1 MNTAGQKF
9 LYKGSEAEI
18 TEHAAAL
25 IISEAYRAVNEHG
38 RFSLAL
44 AGGKSP
50 GSLYRQ
56 LARGV
61 ATDTFNNYGLQ
72 LPLPDAAVR
81 KGNITCMPWEK
92 TWLFWGD
99 ERGVPFDDK
108 ESNYRMARETLLSQV
123 SLSEN
128 HIFRMPAEQ
137 EDENEPALGYE
148 ETMRNFFMPDN
159 ALSEKEFPTF
169 DLIILGLGEDGHT
182 ASLFA
187 DNAKALQENKRW
199 AIAVNEPLAKPP
211 GKRLTLTLPVINHA
225 RNVLFFTAGNEKGK
239 LAERIFLEKEKS
251 VPASLVDPLNGKTFW
266 FTHSTI
272 NPCS

>member
-1 MNTAGQKF
+1 
-9 LYKGSEAEI
+9 
-18 TEHAAAL
+18 
-25 IISEAYRAVNEHG
+25 
-38 RFSLAL
+38 
-44 AGGKSP
+44 
-50 GSLYRQ
+50 
-56 LARGV
+56 
-61 ATDTFNNYGLQ
+61 
-72 LPLPDAAVR
+72 
-81 KGNITCMPWEK
+81 
-92 TWLFWGD
+92 
-99 ERGVPFDDK
+99 
-108 ESNYRMARETLLSQV
+108 
-123 SLSEN
+123 
-128 HIFRMPAEQ
+128 MPAEQ

-272 NPCS
+272 NRCS

>member
-61 ATDTFNNYGLQ
+61 ATDTFKHYGLQ
-72 LPLPDAAVR
+72 LPLPDGAVR
-81 KGNITCMPWEK
+81 KGNITCMPWEQ

-99 ERGVPFDDK
+99 ERSVPFDDK
-108 ESNYRMARETLLSQV
+108 ESNYRMAWESLLSQV
-123 SLSEN
+123 SIAEN

-137 EDENEPALGYE
+137 KEENEAAIKYE
-148 ETMRNFFMPDN
+148 ETIRNFFVADD
-159 ALSEKEFPTF
+159 AFSEEDFPAF
-169 DLIILGLGEDGHT
+169 DLVILGLGEDGHT

-187 DNAKALQENKRW
+187 DNREALQENKRW
-199 AIAVNEPLAKPP
+199 VVAVNEPLAKPP

-225 RNVLFFTAGNEKGK
+225 RNVLFFTAGKEKGK
-239 LAERIFLEKEKS
+239 LAERIFLEKEKR